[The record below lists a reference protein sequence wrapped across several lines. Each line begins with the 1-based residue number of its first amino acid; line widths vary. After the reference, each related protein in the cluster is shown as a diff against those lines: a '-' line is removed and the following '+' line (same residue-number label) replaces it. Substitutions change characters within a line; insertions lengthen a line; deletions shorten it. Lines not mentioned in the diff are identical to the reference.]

1 VGSGAAATLGMMVA
15 GRIAGWLLIAL
26 ALLMASGDAVLALG
40 SSEHV
45 GIVTGD
51 LWMLVAGHA
60 PPVGAAA
67 SLGAM
72 LLAWP
77 AWAAIGPVGVLLVA
91 ACRPHRRRVRYR
103 RLD

>member
-1 VGSGAAATLGMMVA
+1 MVVA
-15 GRIAGWLLIAL
+15 GRIAGWVLIAL
-26 ALLMASGDAVLALG
+26 ALLMASGDAVLAFG
-40 SSEHV
+40 SGDHV
-45 GIVTGD
+45 GIVAGD
-51 LWMLVAGHA
+51 LWILVAGRA
-60 PPVGAAA
+60 PQAGTAA

-72 LLAWP
+72 LMAWP